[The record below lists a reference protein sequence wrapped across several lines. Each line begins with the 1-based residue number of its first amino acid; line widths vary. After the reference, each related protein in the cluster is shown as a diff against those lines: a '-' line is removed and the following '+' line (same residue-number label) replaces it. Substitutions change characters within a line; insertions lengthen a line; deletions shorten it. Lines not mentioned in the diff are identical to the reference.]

1 MGDFIMQL
9 HTLRTGK
16 KGPVILWG
24 MYEFRER
31 ELLNTYETIERL
43 TGDCDY
49 TLIAFEVTDWNREFS
64 PWKSKEVDA
73 SFLGEAPYTLAVLRN
88 EYLPQIREQY
98 GKERSI
104 YLMGYSLAGL
114 FALWTMCETDVFAG
128 AGSCSGSLWY
138 PQFVPYLTE
147 HLNEISGKRIYIS
160 LGGKEANTKDQLMST
175 IADRTRE
182 TVEVLK
188 KCCAVKYELN
198 PGGHFADPGKRLAK
212 AVRFL
217 AEERKDT

>member
-1 MGDFIMQL
+1 MQL
-9 HTLRTGK
+9 HTLHTSE

-31 ELLNTYETIERL
+31 ELLNTYETIKRL

-49 TLIAFEVTDWNREFS
+49 TLLAFEVTDWNREFS

-73 SFLGEAPYTLAVLRN
+73 SFEGEASHTLAVLRN

-98 GKERSI
+98 GQEREI
-104 YLMGYSLAGL
+104 YLLGYSLAGL
-114 FALWTMCETDVFAG
+114 FALWAMCETDAFVG

-138 PQFVPYLTE
+138 PQFVPYLAE
-147 HLNEISGKRIYIS
+147 HLNGVSGKRIYIS

-182 TVEVLK
+182 TVELLK
-188 KCCAVKYELN
+188 QCCEVKYELN
-198 PGGHFADPGKRLAK
+198 PGGHFADSGKRLAK

-217 AEERKDT
+217 AGGERDKTGYF